1 MDKHIF
7 KRLLILDS
15 LLSEAR
21 ENNGFSREEI
31 RNKVNERLRRNYG
44 IEEEVDRHCI
54 ARDLKLLYDAGYKY
68 SEKLG
73 TATGNVRK
81 VKLLKYEEDQKSL
94 FDVSLTENEK
104 NLISEAVSLL
114 GMKGVSN
121 LSAFRNLQSMAGR
134 GHSIISFTKSPKEKI
149 SSKYFDNL
157 LGHIKRGEVIS
168 IRMKDRIT
176 GKLESKQVHP
186 WFIHE
191 YNRRWYLFGYDE
203 KEQVVEHFALDR
215 IVAAPKVLRKTYKKP
230 YLTIE
235 DILSDIIGVTVNPA
249 DPEVYEIIFWVSA
262 SEKDYVLSKP
272 LHVSQPKNPLTKE
285 YIREKGFN
293 PDNFGEG
300 IFLSLRC
307 KINYE
312 LERDMIAV
320 GPDLIV
326 LSPEKLR
333 NTLKDK
339 LKCMVNNYNKP
350 LV

>member
-21 ENNGFSREEI
+21 VSNGFSREEI
-31 RNKVNERLRRNYG
+31 REKVNERLMKDYG
-44 IEEEVDRHCI
+44 IVDEVDRHCI
-54 ARDLKLLYDAGYKY
+54 ARDLKLLSDAGYKY

-94 FDVSLTENEK
+94 FDVSLSENEK
-104 NLISEAVSLL
+104 NLVAEAVSLL

-121 LSAFRNLQSMAGR
+121 LSAFRNLQSMAGKGR
-134 GHSIISFTKSPKEKI
+134 NIISFTKNPKEKI

-157 LGHIKRGEVIS
+157 LGHIRRGEVIS

-176 GKLESKQVHP
+176 GKLESIQVHP
-186 WFIHE
+186 WYIHE

-203 KEQVVEHFALDR
+203 KNNIVEHFALDR
-215 IVAAPKVLRKTYKKP
+215 IAASPRVLRKTYRKP

-235 DILSDIIGVTVNPA
+235 EILKDIIGVTVNPT

-272 LHVSQPKNPLTKE
+272 LHISQPKNPLSME
-285 YIREKGFN
+285 YIRGEGFN
-293 PDNFGEG
+293 PDNFEDG

-312 LERDMIAV
+312 LERDMIAM

-333 NTLKDK
+333 NSLRKK
-339 LKCMVNNYNKP
+339 LECMVNNYDKP
-350 LV
+350 LI